1 MTKLTAYLLVS
12 GALIL
17 WGLAGIFTK
26 NILDAGVG
34 VLEIAFWRLLLSG
47 ILFCT
52 QAFLQRDFKLKA
64 GRDLWQFAGFAV
76 FIIALNYVSF
86 NYAIVYGG
94 VSLANLFLATVP
106 ILIAIPAWLFFRE
119 RLTLRLLGLLALSIV
134 GLGFASSG
142 GGHGVHISFASLGFC
157 FLAVMT
163 TAAFTVASK
172 GLVKRYSPVNMNAFI
187 MPLAALALLP
197 FVTFHSLP
205 MNVWFDLLLLVL
217 LPSYLAY
224 LLYQAGLKHLEA
236 SRVALLTNLEPVT
249 GLLFAALLF
258 GERFTVLGTFGVM
271 LVLAVSVLSVL
282 PQRQKVTRE
291 IHTWRSVVKSVLRP
305 NA

>member
-12 GALIL
+12 SAVVL
-17 WGLAGIFTK
+17 WGLTGVFTK
-26 NILDAGVG
+26 GMLDAGTG

-52 QAFLQRDFKLKA
+52 QAFVQRDLKLKA
-64 GRDLWQFAGFAV
+64 AKDLWQFVGFAV

-106 ILIAIPAWLFFRE
+106 MLIAIPAWLFFRE
-119 RLTLRLLGLLALSIV
+119 RLTLRLVSLLVLSIV
-134 GLGFASSG
+134 GLLLASSG
-142 GGHGVHISFASLGFC
+142 GGYGVHISFTSLGFC
-157 FLAVMT
+157 LIAVLT
-163 TAAFTVASK
+163 TAAFTLASK
-172 GLVKRYSPVNMNAFI
+172 GLVKRYSPVSMNAFI

-197 FVTFHSLP
+197 FVTFRSLP
-205 MNVWFDLLLLVL
+205 IHVWFDLLLLVL

-224 LLYQAGLKHLEA
+224 LLFQAGLKHLEA

-258 GERFTVLGTFGVM
+258 GERFTTLGTFGVL
-271 LVLAVSVLSVL
+271 LVLAVSVLAVL
-282 PQRQKVTRE
+282 PHQRKQ
-291 IHTWRSVVKSVLRP
+291 IMILRLSKRP
-305 NA
+305 T

>member
-12 GALIL
+12 GAIIL
-17 WGLAGIFTK
+17 WGLGGIFTK

-34 VLEIAFWRLLLSG
+34 ALEIAFWRLLLSG
-47 ILFCT
+47 ILFGV
-52 QAFLQRDFKLKA
+52 QAFAQRDFKLKA
-64 GRDLWQFAGFAV
+64 AKDLWQFAGFAI

-86 NYAIVYGG
+86 NYAIVHGG

-106 ILIAIPAWLFFRE
+106 MLIAIPAWLFFRE
-119 RLTLRLLGLLALSIV
+119 RLTLRLMGLLALSIV
-134 GLGFASSG
+134 GLLLASSG

-157 FLAVMT
+157 FLAVLT

-172 GLVKRYSPVNMNAFI
+172 GLVKRYSPVSMNAFI

-197 FVTFHSLP
+197 FIKLHSLP
-205 MNVWFDLLLLVL
+205 LNVWLDLFLLVL

-224 LLYQAGLKHLEA
+224 LLYQEGLKQLEA
-236 SRVALLTNLEPVT
+236 SKVALLTNLEPVT

-258 GERFTVLGTFGVM
+258 GERFSALGTLGVVF
-271 LVLAVSVLSVL
+271 VLAVSVLAVL
-282 PQRQKVTRE
+282 PQGQNSTPK